1 MMESDTFFWTE
12 DAKMPQNIG
21 HRDSRLA
28 FEDANFMWRD
38 EMRAFRLASEFMKAD
53 LALEDQ
59 KIRSTVVVFGSAR
72 MTETQKAKPACLD
85 CAGYLA
91 AARGLAHQIGSYSNA
106 LFEKSG
112 HQCRDFVVCT
122 GGGGG
127 IMQAANQGAFDAGA
141 PTIGLNIKLPRE
153 QNPNPYVTE
162 SLNLEFQYFAMRKM
176 HFMMRAKAM
185 IIFPGGFGTL
195 DELFDVLTLIQT
207 GKMPRLP
214 ILMFGEQYWR
224 GVINFQHIVDEG
236 LITSADAELIQ
247 FVATADQAFEIFKA
261 AVTA

>member
-1 MMESDTFFWTE
+1 
-12 DAKMPQNIG
+12 MPQNNDQSG
-21 HRDSRLA
+21 NVSGTLLA

-38 EMRAFRLASEFMKAD
+38 EMRGIRLASEFMKAD
-53 LALEDQ
+53 LALQDQ

-72 MTETQKAKPACLD
+72 MTDAHKPAPACLD
-85 CAGYLA
+85 CTGYLDS
-91 AARGLAHQIGSYSNA
+91 ARDLAHQIGSYSNA

-112 HQCRDFVVCT
+112 HTCRDYVICT

-153 QNPNPYVTE
+153 QQPNPYLTE
-162 SLNLEFQYFAMRKM
+162 SLNIQFQYFAMRKM

-195 DELFDVLTLIQT
+195 DELFDVLTLVQT

-214 ILMFGEQYWR
+214 ILMFGEDYWR
-224 GVINFQHIVDEG
+224 GVINIQRIVDEG
-236 LITSADAELIQ
+236 LIAAADADLIQ
-247 FVATADQAFEIFKA
+247 FVETSDQAFAAFKA
-261 AVTA
+261 GVSV